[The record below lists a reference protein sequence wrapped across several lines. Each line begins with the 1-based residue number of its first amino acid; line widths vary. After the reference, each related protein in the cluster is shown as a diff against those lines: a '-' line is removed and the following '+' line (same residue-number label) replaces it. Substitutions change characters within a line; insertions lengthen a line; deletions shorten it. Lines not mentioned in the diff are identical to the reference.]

1 MAYQNTPKARPSRM
15 SIPENAHPL
24 ARAVFAEMRRQ
35 NVTYDELE
43 HRAGVLRS
51 TAKAWRRN
59 NRPGLE
65 TMEACLGA
73 LGWSLLPVPKA
84 SSLPEGLRAD
94 LEAVAAKHCTSLP
107 CLEFMAA
114 FVGYGKTVPAQPGKS
129 QC

>member
-1 MAYQNTPKARPSRM
+1 MSYRIAPANRPSKIT
-15 SIPENAHPL
+15 IPERAHPL
-24 ARAVFAEMRRQ
+24 AKAVFAELKRQ
-35 NVTYDELE
+35 NVTLLELE
-43 HRAGVLRS
+43 FRSGVLVG
-51 TAKAWRRN
+51 TAKAWRKN

-84 SSLPEGLRAD
+84 SALPEGLRAD

-114 FVGYGKTVPAQPGKS
+114 FVGYGKTVPAQPGRP